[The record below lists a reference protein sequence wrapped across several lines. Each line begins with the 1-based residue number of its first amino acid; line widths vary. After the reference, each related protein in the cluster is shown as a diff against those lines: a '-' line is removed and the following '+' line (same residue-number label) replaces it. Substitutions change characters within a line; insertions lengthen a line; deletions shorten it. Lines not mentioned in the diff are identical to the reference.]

1 MSIMGLIGNLI
12 FKIETQNRSWN
23 LETNILSET
32 DKVLTSK
39 SSKEQEK
46 SALTTVNL
54 TLTAVSSVITVV
66 ILAMSNKAFDSKF

>member
-1 MSIMGLIGNLI
+1 MGLIGNLI

-54 TLTAVSSVITVV
+54 TLTAVSLVITVV

>member
-12 FKIETQNRSWN
+12 FKTETQNRSWN
-23 LETNILSET
+23 LETNILWET

-54 TLTAVSSVITVV
+54 TLTAVSLVITVV
-66 ILAMSNKAFDSKF
+66 ILAMSNKAFDSQF